1 MPASLTFDVPWS
13 ALCSDNRKFKF
24 RFVLSP
30 QYREAKKLVGTFA
43 KAAAKKS
50 GWVLADVD
58 LGLYVRVREPDRR
71 RRDLNFSKNLKD
83 GITDVGGVWGD
94 DRQVRDERWV
104 FDPAEKGKTAGATI
118 TIWRL
123 TDVVDHHGVVD
134 AGAGVTCRRSVDD
147 SIRLPRPRT
156 RKGKG

>member
-1 MPASLTFDVPWS
+1 MTLTFSVPWA

-30 QYREAKKLVGTFA
+30 QYRDAKLLVGTLA
-43 KAAAKKS
+43 KDAAKTS
-50 GWVLADVD
+50 GWPLAVVD
-58 LGLYVRVREPDRR
+58 LGLYVLVREPDRR

-83 GITDVGGVWGD
+83 GITDVGGVWVD

-104 FDPAEKGKTAGATI
+104 FQPAEKGKTAGAII

-123 TDVVDHHGVVD
+123 DELVSVDVLA
-134 AGAGVTCRRSVDD
+134 AGAAVPR
-147 SIRLPRPRT
+147 RPR
-156 RKGKG
+156 RNYPKRHPGA

>member
-1 MPASLTFDVPWS
+1 MTLTFSVPWD

-30 QYREAKKLVGTFA
+30 QYRAAKLLVGTLA
-43 KAAAKKS
+43 ASAAKKS

-58 LGLYVRVREPDRR
+58 LGLYVLVREPDRR

-83 GITDVGGVWGD
+83 GITDVGGVWVD

-104 FDPAEKGKTAGATI
+104 FQPAEKGIAAGATI

-123 TDVVDHHGVVD
+123 DELATVDVLDTRAAVP
-134 AGAGVTCRRSVDD
+134 R
-147 SIRLPRPRT
+147 RPRRDYPKRGT
-156 RKGKG
+156 GK

>member
-1 MPASLTFDVPWS
+1 MLTFTVPWS
-13 ALCSDNRKFKF
+13 ALCSDNRKFKL
-24 RFVLSP
+24 RFVLSK
-30 QYREAKKLVGTFA
+30 QYREAKLLVGTLA

-123 TDVVDHHGVVD
+123 DVVAHHGVVD
-134 AGAGVTCRRSVDD
+134 AGAGVTRRRGIDD
-147 SIRLPRPRT
+147 QVRHRRPQN
-156 RKGKG
+156 RKGTG

>member
-1 MPASLTFDVPWS
+1 MEGETLILTFSVPWA

-30 QYREAKKLVGTFA
+30 QYRDAKLLVGTLA
-43 KAAAKKS
+43 SAAAKKA
-50 GWVLADVD
+50 GWPLAVVD
-58 LGLYVRVREPDRR
+58 LGLYVLVREPDRR

-83 GITDVGGVWGD
+83 GITDVGGVWVD

-104 FDPAEKGKTAGATI
+104 FQPAEKGKTAGATI

-123 TDVVDHHGVVD
+123 HGVDTAGVLGD
-134 AGAGVTCRRSVDD
+134 DVGRANGAGRHRIPRRTGARD
-147 SIRLPRPRT
+147 R
-156 RKGKG
+156 

>member
-1 MPASLTFDVPWS
+1 MTLTFSVPWE

-30 QYREAKKLVGTFA
+30 QYRAAKLLVGTLA
-43 KAAAKKS
+43 KAAAKTS
-50 GWVLADVD
+50 GWPLAVVD
-58 LGLYVRVREPDRR
+58 LGLYVLVREPDRR

-83 GITDVGGVWGD
+83 GITDVGGVWVD

-104 FDPAEKGKTAGATI
+104 FQPAEKGIAAGATI

-123 TDVVDHHGVVD
+123 DDVADVAVLG
-134 AGAGVTCRRSVDD
+134 AGAV
-147 SIRLPRPRT
+147 RT
-156 RKGKG
+156 RRTGATAVP

>member
-1 MPASLTFDVPWS
+1 MTLTFTIPWA

-24 RFVLSP
+24 RFVLSQ
-30 QYREAKKLVGTFA
+30 QYREAKLLVGTIA
-43 KAAAKKS
+43 KEAAKTS
-50 GWVLADVD
+50 GWPLAVVD

-83 GITDVGGVWGD
+83 GITDVGGVWVD

-104 FDPAEKGKTAGATI
+104 FQPFEKGKKAGAII

-123 TDVVDHHGVVD
+123 DDVD
-134 AGAGVTCRRSVDD
+134 AMGVLDTGTGGTASRRRNRSPRRTGA
-147 SIRLPRPRT
+147 
-156 RKGKG
+156 